1 MVSPEN
7 LLVKLKTTRSSK
19 MHEVV
24 KIAETT
30 VASIEVGAIKL
41 EGRPPGKF
49 FKDQFWDRFYLV
61 LLPAALAHKAGAC

>member
-7 LLVKLKTTRSSK
+7 LLVKLKMTRSSK
-19 MHEVV
+19 MHVVV

-30 VASIEVGAIKL
+30 VASIEVGATKL

-49 FKDQFWDRFYLV
+49 FKDQCWERFYLM
-61 LLPAALAHKAGAC
+61 LLPAALAHKAEPC